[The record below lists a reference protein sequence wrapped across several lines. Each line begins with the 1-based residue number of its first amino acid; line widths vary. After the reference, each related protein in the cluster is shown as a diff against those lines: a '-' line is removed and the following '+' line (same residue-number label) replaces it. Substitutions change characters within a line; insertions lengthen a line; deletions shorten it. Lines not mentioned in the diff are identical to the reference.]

1 MSASDQ
7 LSRRHALTAAAA
19 RARRGMSLVELMV
32 GVVVALLVGLAATGS
47 AQQFSAAQRQGFG
60 VGAAAV
66 SSLATLASLE
76 SDIALAGLGFFGDAK
91 PLCTSLNLSVGASM
105 LSNGDTFSPL
115 LLARS
120 SAANGS
126 NPTDQLDVV
135 HASLVES
142 GTAVMLA
149 TDSDGSAADLASMLP
164 ASVGQTVLLAPA
176 TPGTACTLRTVTAVT
191 AATATTPQHL
201 VFGAAGAH
209 NQKAFANSVAY
220 PANSRIAVVGA
231 LQWMRYRINAGQ
243 LIVEQPLANASAVLL
258 RNVIGF
264 RVELG
269 VSAVGSTT
277 LAGWHSAADAGW
289 TTLDQ
294 NNIGRVRALRLGV
307 VSRVDQREKT
317 GATGT
322 CSASSAKPTL
332 FGATVEPDVSDWSC
346 YRYRSTAIVV
356 PLRNIVFGTQS

>member
-1 MSASDQ
+1 
-7 LSRRHALTAAAA
+7 
-19 RARRGMSLVELMV
+19 
-32 GVVVALLVGLAATGS
+32 
-47 AQQFSAAQRQGFG
+47 
-60 VGAAAV
+60 
-66 SSLATLASLE
+66 
-76 SDIALAGLGFFGDAK
+76 
-91 PLCTSLNLSVGASM
+91 M
-105 LSNGDTFSPL
+105 LSNGDPFSPL
-115 LLARS
+115 LLSRS
-120 SAANGS
+120 SAADGS
-126 NPTDQLDVV
+126 NPIDRLDVV

-149 TDSDGSAADLASMLP
+149 TDSDGSSADLASMLP

-176 TPGTACTLRTVTAVT
+176 TPGTACTLRTVTAIT

-201 VFGAAGAH
+201 VFGAGGSH

-220 PANSRIAVVGA
+220 PANSRIALVGA

-243 LIVEQPLANASAVLL
+243 LIVEQPLVGASAVLL

-269 VSAVGSTT
+269 VSNVGSTT

-307 VSRVDQREKT
+307 VNRVDQREKVAAN
-317 GATGT
+317 GA
-322 CSASSAKPTL
+322 CSASSTKPTL
-332 FGATVEPDVSDWSC
+332 FDATVEPDVTDWSC